1 MKTDVICDTNIWYY
15 LGTGHLDPSKL
26 TDYSLVATF
35 YNFEELITSPN
46 IIGNFQ
52 QVRGA
57 AQAIVDHSSKQILE
71 NAFLYITRFINPHFE
86 DKRYSYNLGIRN
98 WAEIRSMAALDNSF
112 RLNPELI
119 AEYNKNIQSRVG
131 QGDTVA
137 SIENQFVSRVK
148 AHSKKLWKESQKKYF
163 KKRFEGLIFELNDYI
178 MLFSDGQVTL
188 RNKSLKN
195 FELFLTAFLQLS
207 RNTEIAKWVV
217 QPNDA
222 YDLYNLIYVKPGD
235 KYFTKEKRWIN
246 LITEAGLANYLLIV

>member
-1 MKTDVICDTNIWYY
+1 MKTDVICDTNIWYN
-15 LGTGHLDPSKL
+15 LGNGHLGPSKL

-35 YNFEELITSPN
+35 YNFEELITTPN
-46 IIGNFQ
+46 IFGNFQ

-57 AQAIVDHSSKQILE
+57 TQAIVNHSSKQILE
-71 NAFLYITRFINPHFE
+71 NAFLYMARTINPHFE

-98 WAEIRSMAALDNSF
+98 WAEIRRMAALDNSF
-112 RLNPELI
+112 QLTPELI
-119 AEYNKNIQSRVG
+119 AEYRKNIQSRVG
-131 QGDTVA
+131 QGETVA

-163 KKRFEGLIFELNDYI
+163 KKRLEGLIFELNDYLT
-178 MLFSDGQVTL
+178 MFSDGQVAL
-188 RNKSLKN
+188 HNRSLKN

-207 RNTEIAKWVV
+207 INTEIAKWIV
-217 QPNDA
+217 QPNDT

-246 LITEAGLANYLLIV
+246 LITEAGLADYLLVI